1 MQHVPDY
8 VYLILA
14 ALVYIGI
21 KRCFASVMRPERL
34 LLFPALMLFNG
45 YDSLPQLLPALDH
58 SAIAAALLTMAAGLY
73 IGWQHAARWA
83 LQFSADGKQVRVPG
97 DISLLVNILV
107 SFAFEF
113 GLHAANAMHAG
124 WLHSNVATATALSV
138 WGLLVGMPLGRG
150 INVLVR
156 RGQAQANALSM
167 DPVSTTLR

>member
-14 ALVYIGI
+14 VLVYIGI

-45 YDSLPQLLPALDH
+45 YDSLPGLLPALND
-58 SAIAAALLTMAAGLY
+58 SAMIAAGLTLAAGAY
-73 IGWQHAARWA
+73 IGWQHAARWT
-83 LQFSADGKQVRVPG
+83 LHFSADGKQVRVPG
-97 DISLLVNILV
+97 DYSLLLNILV

-113 GLHAANAMHAG
+113 VLHAAHSMHAG
-124 WLHSNVATATALSV
+124 WLHSASATAAAMAI